1 MTNFM
6 YLLKQEVEVQLHVLE
21 KEEVLLSKAQ
31 RAILLLKNVF
41 ERLREFT
48 GSYVFKDEAEEICF
62 FKEDKPWLLSNLIY
76 YQEMYNMEMNRPT
89 GGDNEL
95 RKFFTGEL
103 SYIKGFFD
111 RNKELYRYYRA
122 KDTYMDKCYFLR
134 GKPGISPDWD
144 DVYFERDPRFSSP
157 CDFKVARILANDKI
171 EVYLTEQLDKL
182 DHKIPVSD
190 RSDMLWTASKA
201 DLTELIYSNYLLQSI
216 NGGKITLKEMQR
228 KAESI
233 FNIDLGNLSRTLY
246 DLGMR
251 NNPTQFLDKL
261 RKALGDYLNNNLNK

>member
-41 ERLREFT
+41 ERLKEFT
-48 GSYVFKDEAEEICF
+48 VHMYLRTRRKKSAFLKRISLGYYVIF
-62 FKEDKPWLLSNLIY
+62 Y

-134 GKPGISPDWD
+134 GKPGISPDSD
-144 DVYFERDPRFSSP
+144 DLYFERDPRFSSP
-157 CDFKVARILANDKI
+157 CDFKVAKILANDKI
-171 EVYLTEQLDKL
+171 QE
-182 DHKIPVSD
+182 
-190 RSDMLWTASKA
+190 
-201 DLTELIYSNYLLQSI
+201 
-216 NGGKITLKEMQR
+216 
-228 KAESI
+228 
-233 FNIDLGNLSRTLY
+233 
-246 DLGMR
+246 
-251 NNPTQFLDKL
+251 
-261 RKALGDYLNNNLNK
+261 